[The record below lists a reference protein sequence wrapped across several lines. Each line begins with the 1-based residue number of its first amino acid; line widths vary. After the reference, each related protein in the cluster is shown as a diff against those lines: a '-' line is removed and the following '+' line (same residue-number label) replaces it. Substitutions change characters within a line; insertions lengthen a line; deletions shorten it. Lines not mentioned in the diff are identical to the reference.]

1 MESYENSKKEN
12 VTYVGEGEEKRRL
25 TFEESKYLLSAQS
38 VPITGVGTSWVISLE
53 EVGYID

>member
-25 TFEESKYLLSAQS
+25 TFEESKYLLT
-38 VPITGVGTSWVISLE
+38 ITGVGTSWVISLE